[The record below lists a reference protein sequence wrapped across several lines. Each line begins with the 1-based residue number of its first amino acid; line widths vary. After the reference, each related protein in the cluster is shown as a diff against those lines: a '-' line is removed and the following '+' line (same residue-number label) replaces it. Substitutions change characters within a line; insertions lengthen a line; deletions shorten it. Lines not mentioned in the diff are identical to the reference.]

1 MSIKQLLVL
10 SGKGGTGKTTVS
22 SSFVKLSKA
31 RVFADCDVD
40 APNMHLVLHD
50 VGEPKLTPFEGLS
63 ISQINQDKCQ
73 HCGLCYDNCRF
84 NAIEKKPIDSDK
96 TNKSGKSQFR
106 YEVSEFGCEGC
117 SVCQLVCPAKAITM
131 TPSITGD
138 LKLYKKDKVVFST
151 AQLRMGS
158 GASGKLVSGVKSQ
171 LKDATDK
178 MNLPA
183 ETVAIVDGS
192 PGIGCPV
199 IASLSGVDMVLIVTE
214 PSVSGISDME
224 RIIQIAQKF
233 GTKTAICINKYD
245 TNTTKSDN
253 IENYCKKS
261 GIPLAG
267 KIPFDEQ
274 AGKAINMGKTV
285 VDIKC
290 AAADAIRV
298 VYKNTLTILES
309 C

>member
-1 MSIKQLLVL
+1 MKQLLVL

-22 SSFVKLSKA
+22 SSFVKLSKTP
-31 RVFADCDVD
+31 VFADCDVD

-50 VGEPKLTPFEGLS
+50 VGDPTLTPFEGLS
-63 ISQINQDKCQ
+63 ISHINQDKCK

-84 NAIEKKPIDSDK
+84 NAIERTPIDSANKKEK
-96 TNKSGKSQFR
+96 TQYT

-117 SVCQLVCPAKAITM
+117 SVCQLVCPAEAITM
-131 TPSITGD
+131 TPSLTGD
-138 LKLYKKDKVVFST
+138 LKLYKKDNIVFST

-171 LKDATDK
+171 LKEATDK

-183 ETVAIVDGS
+183 ETVAIIDGS

-224 RIIQIAQKF
+224 RILQIAQKF
-233 GTKTAICINKYD
+233 GTKTAVCINKFD
-245 TNTTKSDN
+245 TNKVKSAN
-253 IENYCKKS
+253 IETYCQNK
-261 GIPLAG
+261 GIPLVG
-267 KIPFDEQ
+267 NIPFDTQ

-285 VDIKC
+285 VDLDCSAANAIKK
-290 AAADAIRV
+290 
-298 VYKNTLTILES
+298 VYKNTLTILKS

>member
-50 VGEPKLTPFEGLS
+50 VGDPKLTPFEGLS
-63 ISQINQDKCQ
+63 ISHINQDKCK

-84 NAIEKKPIDSDK
+84 NAIERTSIDG
-96 TNKSGKSQFR
+96 TNKSGKKQYK

-117 SVCQLVCPAKAITM
+117 SVCQLVCPADAITM

-138 LKLYKKDKVVFST
+138 LKLYKKDDVVFST

-171 LKDATDK
+171 LKEATDK

-183 ETVAIVDGS
+183 ETVAIIDGS

-224 RIIQIAQKF
+224 RILQIAQKF
-233 GTKTAICINKYD
+233 GTKTAVCINKFD
-245 TNTTKSDN
+245 TNKVKSAS
-253 IENYCKKS
+253 IENYCEKK
-261 GIPLAG
+261 GIPLVG
-267 KIPFDEQ
+267 NIPFDTQ

-290 AAADAIRV
+290 AAADAIEA
-298 VYKNTLTILES
+298 VYKNTLSILKS